1 MHTFIRHLALE
12 RSMPAST
19 QSQAKV
25 TLLSYEQ
32 LLLVALQRLTPQ
44 ALGSRA

>member
-1 MHTFIRHLALE
+1 MHTFVTHLALE
-12 RSMPAST
+12 RRMPAST
-19 QSQAKV
+19 QSRAKA

-44 ALGSRA
+44 ASGSRA